1 MYVVKLLIV
10 LLLLSHLSSPPA
22 AAAKAYHQAT
32 DEVSA
37 EKRLKFLSGIIE
49 ESQSL
54 RLPENRAY
62 VYTTVA
68 DLLWKYDNRRARA
81 LFSEALNY
89 AEEITEGIPPD
100 HPQYQNLKLTYERI
114 RQTVLATASS
124 HDASFARD
132 LARKFLNEKSPSTE
146 VGLSSQR
153 GKAPQ
158 SDENSPAPPEANE
171 RKAGSLNNRL
181 LDDDDD
187 EVGEVLFPD
196 VAKVLAEGD
205 YNRARQ
211 IIRDRVTDPEQLRT
225 LLDDVRNDQL
235 SSAAKSGDEDKTRGL
250 LTFIHAPEE
259 RAYRLVQLAA
269 VLLARSQKERA
280 QALLE
285 EARGLIGDRAE
296 NMAQLNV
303 QLQIARGF
311 AGVNSTHSFEVL
323 ELALNQ
329 VNSLATGILL
339 VDPFL
344 NDPENRLTRNDELI
358 ITSVSQMIAVLNED
372 PGGFTSLASTEFDR
386 CKDIADMLQR
396 TELKIIMYIY
406 IAKCLAQ

>member
-10 LLLLSHLSSPPA
+10 LLLLSHLSSAPA
-22 AAAKAYHQAT
+22 ASAKAYHQAT

-37 EKRLKFLSGIIE
+37 EKRLKFLSKIIE

-68 DLLWKYDNRRARA
+68 DLLWKYDNRRART

-132 LARKFLNEKSPSTE
+132 LARKFINEKSPSTE

-153 GKAPQ
+153 GEAPQ
-158 SDENSPAPPEANE
+158 SDENSSAPPEANE

-187 EVGEVLFPD
+187 VGEVLFPD

-205 YNRARQ
+205 YNQARQ

-225 LLDDVRNDQL
+225 LLDDIRNDQL
-235 SSAAKSGDEDKTRGL
+235 SSAAKSGDEDKTRRL
-250 LTFIHAPEE
+250 LTFIYAPEE
-259 RAYRLVQLAA
+259 RAHRLVQLAA
-269 VLLARSQKERA
+269 ALLARSQKERA
-280 QALLE
+280 QSLLE
-285 EARGLIGDRAE
+285 EAQGLIGDRAE
-296 NMAQLNV
+296 NMAQLNM

-311 AGVNSTHSFEVL
+311 AGVNSTRSFEVL

-372 PGGFTSLASTEFDR
+372 PGGFTLLASTEFDR
-386 CKDIADMLQR
+386 CKDIADILLR